1 MSLLPPEHSHSAAV
15 EQAAIWLAD
24 LREPPHPVVPALKE
38 RFGLSAVEACEAI
51 AWAERMRVYRKAH
64 G

>member
-1 MSLLPPEHSHSAAV
+1 MTTDAV
-15 EQAAIWLAD
+15 EKAAIWLAD

-38 RFGLSAVEACEAI
+38 RFGLSAREACEAI
-51 AWAERMRVYRKAH
+51 AWAERMRIYRKAH